1 VELTNKTL
9 HYGIYHPKGRLLLHH
24 RAGQARRSGSDLGL
38 SRPERRQFARLQ
50 RCPYGANQATQLTIF
65 PEVTWALVDAAKKT
79 GMHLEGPHHA
89 ILVQGDDELGAL
101 INVHERLAQA
111 NVNVY
116 ASNAVTDGK
125 GSYGYLIFVRPDDFQ
140 KAASALRI

>member
-1 VELTNKTL
+1 MAYTIRRVDYFYTTVQDRPGE
-9 HYGIYHPKGRLLLHH
+9 
-24 RAGQARRSGSDLGL
+24 AGQILVYLAQNGVNLLAFNAVPMGESG
-38 SRPERRQFARLQ
+38 
-50 RCPYGANQATQLTIF
+50 TQLTIF

-101 INVHERLAQA
+101 INIHERLAQA

-116 ASNAVTDGK
+116 ASNAVTDGR
-125 GSYGYLIFVRPDDFQ
+125 GSYGYLIFVRSEEFH